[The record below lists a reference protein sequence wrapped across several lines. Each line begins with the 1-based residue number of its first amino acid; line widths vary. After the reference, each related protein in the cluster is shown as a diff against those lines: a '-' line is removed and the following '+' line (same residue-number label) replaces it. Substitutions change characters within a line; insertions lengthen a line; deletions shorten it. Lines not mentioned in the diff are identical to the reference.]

1 MHRREFLT
9 TLGAAGI
16 ALLSGCGGLAA
27 RSADPTSEGRAAAS
41 QAPAAPPATATAA
54 ATQAPAPT
62 QTPAATAAPDPT
74 EAAPIAIDLPAGPL
88 APPIDSATWLNTE
101 PLKWDELR
109 GKVTMVEFWTFGC
122 INCRNVIP
130 ALRDMHA
137 KYADKGLVIIG
148 VHSPEFDYEKE
159 LDNVKKAV
167 IDLKLDYPIA
177 IDNEFDNW
185 NRYRNRYW
193 PTRYLVDKRGVMRYS
208 HIGEGAY
215 GETRVWIDQLLA
227 E

>member
-9 TLGAAGI
+9 YLGAAGI
-16 ALLSGCGGLAA
+16 ALFTGCGGLGS
-27 RSADPTSEGRAAAS
+27 RPADPAPKSAAS
-41 QAPAAPPATATAA
+41 ATAPPPPAAKTDIAS
-54 ATQAPAPT
+54 TQAPAPT
-62 QTPAATAAPDPT
+62 QAPATPVPT
-74 EAAPIAIDLPAGPL
+74 EAAPVADDLSSGPL
-88 APPIDSATWLNTE
+88 APPIDSDVWLNSE
-101 PLKWDELR
+101 PLAWDELR

-137 KYADKGLVIIG
+137 DYADKGLLIIG
-148 VHSPEFDYEKE
+148 VHSPEFGYEKE
-159 LDNVKKAV
+159 LANVKKAV
-167 IDLKLDYPIA
+167 VDLKLDYPIA

-215 GETRVWIDQLLA
+215 GETRAWIEKLLA

>member
-16 ALLSGCGGLAA
+16 ALLCGCGGLGA
-27 RSADPTSEGRAAAS
+27 RPADPTPKGSATSTQAPTVVEAAVAS
-41 QAPAAPPATATAA
+41 QDPTPAPTQIPAPTQAPAATV
-54 ATQAPAPT
+54 
-62 QTPAATAAPDPT
+62 APDPT
-74 EAAPIAIDLPAGPL
+74 EAAPVALDLPAGPL
-88 APPIDSATWLNTE
+88 APPIHSAVWLNTE

-130 ALRDMHA
+130 ALRDMQSD
-137 KYADKGLVIIG
+137 YADKGLVIIG
-148 VHSPEFDYEKE
+148 VHSPEFGYEKE
-159 LDNVKKAV
+159 LENVKKAV
-167 IDLKLDYPIA
+167 VDLKLDYPIA

-193 PTRYLVDKRGVMRYS
+193 PTRYLVDKRGVLRYS
-208 HIGEGAY
+208 HIGEA
-215 GETRVWIDQLLA
+215 LS
-227 E
+227 